1 MVKKTDKKKFNIFF
15 LLWGIITIILI
26 LFLVYFVFVEKRYE
40 VYKIEFDSNGGSKVG
55 SQLVVEGERIL
66 EPEAPEKEGYEF
78 EYWVF
83 DGKKYDFSRKVKSNL
98 ELKAK
103 WSKYEEDYSNDIFYS
118 SCYSYDMET
127 ETMGE
132 QLNKVVE
139 GDTIVCYVSF
149 ETYAEHLV
157 EAIQFNLDFGD
168 GLEFQSV
175 VYDYDLESS
184 SGLHYR
190 YVYEDPMP
198 VNEAGGYVFKVV
210 DSRDVYLN
218 FKDISYVVNDTIVDV
233 SDFEVSLEAVANNT
247 IEDGYVEYRDDAT
260 SLSCY
265 DYELYKNDVLQEIAT
280 LKKGDKIACFVEFS
294 TLSKD
299 PVKTFSFRINAG
311 DNFALM
317 DSKKHENG
325 DLIKNKYFTNFKT
338 ASSYARVN
346 EFIFEVVE
354 DVEDDELYVEIEEIR
369 FTTKDGK
376 QYFNKDILLEFDLK

>member
-1 MVKKTDKKKFNIFF
+1 
-15 LLWGIITIILI
+15 
-26 LFLVYFVFVEKRYE
+26 
-40 VYKIEFDSNGGSKVG
+40 
-55 SQLVVEGERIL
+55 
-66 EPEAPEKEGYEF
+66 
-78 EYWVF
+78 
-83 DGKKYDFSRKVKSNL
+83 
-98 ELKAK
+98 
-103 WSKYEEDYSNDIFYS
+103 
-118 SCYSYDMET
+118 
-127 ETMGE
+127 MGE
-132 QLNKVVE
+132 QLNKVLE

-149 ETYAEHLV
+149 ETYAKHLV

-184 SGLHYR
+184 SGLYYR

-218 FKDISYVVNDTIVDV
+218 FKEISYVVNDTIVDV
-233 SDFEVSLEAVANNT
+233 SDFEVSLEAVSNNT

-260 SLSCY
+260 SLLCY

-280 LKKGDKIACFVEFS
+280 LKKGDIIACFVEFS
-294 TLSKD
+294 TLSND

-311 DNFALM
+311 DNFALI

-325 DLIKNKYFTNFKT
+325 DLIENKYFTNFKT

-354 DVEDDELYVEIEEIR
+354 DAEDDELYVEIEKIR